1 MSAVDL
7 TRFNAMRFARYI
19 GFEFVEAVD
28 GASRVQLT
36 VIDDHA
42 NAQGIGH
49 GGIIPILVDAAGTLA
64 IVSTFDE
71 PEDVR
76 VLTVDLRVNLIGA
89 ARLRSTLTARGDV
102 VHVGRGT
109 SFSRVEVVDDDG
121 ETIGLGQLTCVA
133 RSGGAAQTPSAA
145 G

>member
-1 MSAVDL
+1 
-7 TRFNAMRFARYI
+7 MRFARDI

-36 VIDDHA
+36 VTDDHA

-71 PEDVR
+71 PDDVR

-89 ARLRSTLTARGDV
+89 ARLGSTLTARGDV
-102 VHVGRGT
+102 VHVGRST
-109 SFSRVEVVDDDG
+109 SFSRVEVVDDD
-121 ETIGLGQLTCVA
+121 ETIGLGQLTCVV
-133 RSGGAAQTPSAA
+133 RPGGAAQTPSAA